1 MLQLK
6 VTVASKRH
14 AVSSCLPLLIL
25 LPYPATLPL
34 PSPANP
40 PVPPTCHT
48 SVSGMRLPFPD
59 RLLMWSS
66 RLTPS
71 TSSME
76 MYR

>member
-6 VTVASKRH
+6 ETVASKQRG
-14 AVSSCLPLLIL
+14 VSSCLPLLIL
-25 LPYPATLPL
+25 LPYPATRPL
-34 PSPANP
+34 PSPADP
-40 PVPPTCHT
+40 PVLLTCHT